1 MRHPLRDLRLLY
13 YGVMGAAKDPKTGEI
28 TTACEAPTA
37 CHAAVQPLSGQAA
50 AAEYGERLPYVYA
63 LSGCDVPLVAG
74 MGIWLDASP
83 TAEPDYRVLRVAAYP
98 RECGYVI
105 GKRGVFGG

>member
-13 YGVMGAAKDPKTGEI
+13 YCVMEDTKASSTGEV
-28 TTACEAPTA
+28 TLGYGVPTV
-37 CHAAVQPLSGQAA
+37 CRAVLQPLSGHAA

-63 LSGCDVPLVAG
+63 LSGCDAPLAAG
-74 MGIWLDASP
+74 MGIWLDAP
-83 TAEPDYRVLRVAAYP
+83 TTAEPDYRVLRVAVYP